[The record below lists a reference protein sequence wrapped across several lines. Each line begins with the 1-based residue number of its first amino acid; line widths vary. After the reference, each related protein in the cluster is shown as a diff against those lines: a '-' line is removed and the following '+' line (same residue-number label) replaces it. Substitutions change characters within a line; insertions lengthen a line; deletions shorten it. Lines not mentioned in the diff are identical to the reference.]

1 MLNWLR
7 RPRNTGSVALTVVEK
22 VQAGQGD
29 SSSAV
34 VFPLRSASK
43 EYLFFDVD
51 FASSR
56 PGYFRSPISEDWS
69 PEICVILKTN
79 FRYDSQTM

>member
-7 RPRNTGSVALTVVEK
+7 PPRNTGSVALTVVEK

-29 SSSAV
+29 RMRSCSSAV
-34 VFPLRSASK
+34 VFPLRSAIK

-69 PEICVILKTN
+69 PRNV
-79 FRYDSQTM
+79 RYPED